1 MTRTGKVL
9 GVVFVTLLGAYGCA
23 RGPAGSPGGG
33 DRVAQVE
40 AKLQRLEED
49 FKAAAA
55 ARDSF
60 RQRLTAAEEKLAKAQ
75 RQLDE
80 AVAAAAQDRQD
91 RDAAR
96 AELKAMTA
104 ERDAAQAQFTGFRK
118 GVRELLGQ
126 AEAALAP
133 PPAPAS
139 QAAQATPAAPA
150 VPTVTAAPPAPPVNA
165 ADRN

>member
-1 MTRTGKVL
+1 MTRTRKVL
-9 GVVFVTLLGAYGCA
+9 GVLLVVVLGAYGCA

-55 ARDSF
+55 ARDAF
-60 RQRLTAAEEKLAKAQ
+60 RQRLTAAEEKLARTQK
-75 RQLDE
+75 QLDE

-96 AELKAMTA
+96 AELKAVAA
-104 ERDAAQAQFTGFRK
+104 ERDAAQAQFAGFRK
-118 GVRELLGQ
+118 NVR
-126 AEAALAP
+126 
-133 PPAPAS
+133 
-139 QAAQATPAAPA
+139 
-150 VPTVTAAPPAPPVNA
+150 
-165 ADRN
+165 D

>member
-1 MTRTGKVL
+1 MTRTRKVL
-9 GVVFVTLLGAYGCA
+9 GVLFVVILGVYGCA
-23 RGPAGSPGGG
+23 RGPAGSPGAG

-60 RQRLTAAEEKLAKAQ
+60 RQRLTAAEEKLAATQK
-75 RQLDE
+75 QLDG

-104 ERDAAQAQFTGFRK
+104 ERDAAQAQFAGFRK

-133 PPAPAS
+133 VP
-139 QAAQATPAAPA
+139 TIPA
-150 VPTVTAAPPAPPVNA
+150 VPVVAPAAATTAAAPTDPAAPPVNA